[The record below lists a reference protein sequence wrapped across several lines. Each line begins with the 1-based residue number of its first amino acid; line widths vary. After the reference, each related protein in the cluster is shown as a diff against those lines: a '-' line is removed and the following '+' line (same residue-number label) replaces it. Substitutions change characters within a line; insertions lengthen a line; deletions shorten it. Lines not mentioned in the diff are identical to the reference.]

1 MWPPFALLQTCS
13 GISGTRFGAEEMLMF
28 VEEYLLGSDLVFESQ
43 KRLDLDEFR
52 EQVSDEGVAV
62 DDVQLLAREE
72 RQVAPQVFHVAR
84 VYD

>member
-1 MWPPFALLQTCS
+1 MFV
-13 GISGTRFGAEEMLMF
+13 F

-43 KRLDLDEFR
+43 ERLDLDEFR
-52 EQVSDEGVAV
+52 ERVSDEGVAV

-84 VYD
+84 VHDWMVVFIHWPIRIESEFL